1 MANWVE
7 GKIGI
12 KGKYEDLK
20 NFLLNGLKLD
30 DEETKKVSKVLDE
43 KAKVLRV
50 IGATAETVLLIED
63 TYHFM
68 PWQGDDIEINESADG
83 LNFSVVMEM
92 MVKWEIRAGEL
103 LDVAKKYQLDIRAT
117 GDNIDEEEHQNIIIK
132 DGKIEKDERFSLDDF

>member
-12 KGKYEDLK
+12 KGEYERLK
-20 NFLLNGLKLD
+20 NFLIKGLKLEGD
-30 DEETKKVSKVLDE
+30 GSKLLDE
-43 KAKVLRV
+43 DAKVLRV
-50 IGATAETVLLIED
+50 IGATAETVLLIDD

-83 LNFSVVMEM
+83 SNFSVVLEM

-103 LDVAKKYQLDIRAT
+103 LDVAKKYHLDIRAT
-117 GDNIDEEEHQNIIIK
+117 GENLNEEEHQDIIIK
-132 DGKIEKDERFSLDDF
+132 NGKIEKNERYSLDDF